1 MALNRE
7 PKYVW
12 AVYDIGYGLDESS
25 ATSITES
32 LRSSSTKMASDS
44 YTVSS
49 SGFTLTNSTS
59 IKVPDLAGKYIVNIS
74 KGSSTSITGTYI
86 YYVHSVSSSGF
97 NRTVTT
103 TRYSSVLIKGDT
115 ELYRVESDT
124 MDYPVN
130 GEQDG
135 YWYVLLKGEK
145 PMYVWDVYEK
155 LTQYQ
160 EKTTDNS
167 YFGPSSWPVDLLY
180 SSSYSFDASTGKYTL
195 IKGTEKSFT
204 ENRFGDQTGAPISL
218 SRKYYQ
224 KYNYMNSSWNTDVM
238 YYDYTNAD
246 YTNHTWYAKKYSS
259 ESATIKGTS
268 TGTTV
273 ESDNNSA
280 YPQDGAR
287 GDYWYVYS
295 HSYTYEFDN
304 R

>member
-1 MALNRE
+1 MMALNRE

-12 AVYDIGYGLDESS
+12 AVYDIRYGLDESS

-32 LRSSSTKMASDS
+32 LRSSNTKMASDS

-86 YYVHSVSSSGF
+86 YYVRSVSSSGF

-103 TRYSSVLIKGDT
+103 TRYSSALIKGDT

-135 YWYVLLKGEK
+135 YWYVMIKGEK
-145 PMYVWDVYEK
+145 PMYVWDVYNVTATYAYKE
-155 LTQYQ
+155 
-160 EKTTDNS
+160 
-167 YFGPSSWPVDLLY
+167 SSKSATVNFVSGDSIY
-180 SSSYSFDASTGKYTL
+180 MASSYSFSTSRGTFTL
-195 IKGTEKSFT
+195 NNPTSTKWTSS
-204 ENRFGDQTGAPISL
+204 FGDILNASGGSYWMKNSESGSYVMTGMLTEGTLTPTL
-218 SRKYYQ
+218 ELGGTQ
-224 KYNYMNSSWNTDVM
+224 KYAVID
-238 YYDYTNAD
+238 
-246 YTNHTWYAKKYSS
+246 
-259 ESATIKGTS
+259 ESATSYIKGTS

-295 HSYTYEFDN
+295 HSYTYEFDI